1 MKWRIKSAYVRAM
14 YVVMVVAG
22 LIATAAAGWKWR

>member
-1 MKWRIKSAYVRAM
+1 MKWRVKSAYFRAL

-22 LIATAAAGWKWR
+22 LVATAAAGWKWR